1 MGFVNDRSYFVTRM
15 MVVAKLENSFK
26 DEKGKDVEY
35 AEMTLSTSKVTIKAN
50 VMKYRAD
57 GTLNPAYDVP
67 FGQWC
72 NFEMQADTATGRNGN
87 SNYTKYKINAILT
100 DQEVADIFGLTLAQ
114 TKSAVPKDDKPFK

>member
-1 MGFVNDRSYFVTRM
+1 MFKNARSYFVTRM

-26 DEKGKDVEY
+26 DEKGNVIDY
-35 AEMTLSTSKVTIKAN
+35 AEMTLSTGTVTIKAN

-57 GTLNPAYDVP
+57 GTLNPAYDVA
-67 FGQWC
+67 FAQWC

-87 SNYTKYKINAILT
+87 SNYTKYKINDILS

-114 TKSAVPKDDKPFK
+114 PKGTVQKDDKPFK